1 MRFSLQEIKKSIHRR
16 GGSLSLALHF
26 LRPGEFS
33 TEIEQLISYH
43 ERLLGQPHRQFSSDD
58 ACAYIGDYRLAHCLI
73 ATLSNWYS
81 WQQREWTEVTQGHLP
96 EHFPTSSA
104 QLRLA
109 LYTYVNEH
117 YHGFLDTHTR
127 SAALEQFA
135 EKYHLSVPDLE
146 YLLVLDSEEEAF
158 LIRTTAEPPTA
169 QEVATLYNQWAF
181 EAALFNA
188 SSVHFAIDYTAFSN
202 ASSPV
207 GTGLIT
213 SASPI
218 STGIGAVIKRLCYL
232 ARKLGVYYDL
242 TYEESNPV
250 GEAHLNSNNH
260 LMNGFDTLSPKAVPT
275 YLHLTLYGPQEVT
288 GTPQQYGIRLARLC
302 RMLLDYS
309 VPKTET
315 GRKKGKRTGFTS
327 AIREAEATVHFLQ
340 RTYTFVM
347 DSSMF
352 QLMTPLEMEE
362 VSPQG
367 TLSPE
372 AIPSTSARVS
382 PIDLSRNEAS
392 PLFDSSIEASFAEAF
407 TALAN
412 SQGVD
417 GWRLEREPEPLLLDQ
432 SIFIP
437 DFALSRAQRRIY
449 VEILGFWTLAYRE
462 RKIQKLQQ
470 LQGRNDLLLAI
481 PDEAKDAFASIA
493 PHFPIVTYNRQLSAT
508 EVLQTLRSH
517 YDDFTERL
525 VALDIAQVRTLVI
538 KKGLLPERACY
549 EVLHCYRRSELQR
562 AAERVVNE
570 EVAFVPGL
578 GLYQIAALEQL
589 KHSFLTWMSTVGS
602 LPLREVLSEMR
613 ARWSMLTDCEDATL
627 EALLGI
633 WPEVQVQRSSIF
645 DAVVELASDIKT
657 SSIDSESLPI
667 VGTQLIAAPK
677 EMKKQVRE
685 KRVILKKRSVN
696 EAKQEDLWG

>member
-1 MRFSLQEIKKSIHRR
+1 MRFSLQEIKKSIHRH
-16 GGSLSLALHF
+16 GSNLSLALHF
-26 LRPGEFS
+26 LQPGELS
-33 TEIEQLISYH
+33 TEIAQLISYH
-43 ERLLGQPHRQFSSDD
+43 ERLLGHPQRQFSAED
-58 ACAYIGDYRLAHCLI
+58 ACACIGDYRLAHCLI

-81 WQQREWTEVTQGHLP
+81 WQQREWMAATQEHMP
-96 EHFPTSSA
+96 ENTPTSSA

-127 SAALEQFA
+127 SFALQQFS
-135 EKYHLSVPDLE
+135 EIYHLSLSDLE
-146 YLLVLDSEEEAF
+146 YLLVLDSEEEAI
-158 LIRTTAEPPTA
+158 LVRNTPEPPDP
-169 QEVATLYNQWAF
+169 QQVATLYNQWAF

-188 SSVHFAIDYTAFSN
+188 SSVHFVIDYTAFSN
-202 ASSPV
+202 APSPAE
-207 GTGLIT
+207 TGFIP
-213 SASPI
+213 SAPTI
-218 STGIGAVIKRLCYL
+218 NTGIGSVIKRLCYL

-242 TYEESNPV
+242 TYEESNPI
-250 GEAHLNSNNH
+250 GEAHLNSNNDFFK
-260 LMNGFDTLSPKAVPT
+260 GFDTLFPKAVPT

-302 RMLLDYS
+302 RLLLDYS
-309 VPKTET
+309 APKTET

-347 DSSMF
+347 DASML
-352 QLMTPLEMEE
+352 QLMIPLERGE
-362 VSPQG
+362 VSSQG
-367 TLSPE
+367 ASLTELS
-372 AIPSTSARVS
+372 SN
-382 PIDLSRNEAS
+382 DAS

-407 TALAN
+407 RALAN

-437 DFALSRAQRRIY
+437 DFALTRAQRRVY
-449 VEILGFWTLAYRE
+449 VEILGFWTPAYRE

-481 PDEAKDAFASIA
+481 PIEAKDAFASIA
-493 PHFPIVTYNRQLSAT
+493 PHFPTVIYDGQLSAT
-508 EVLQTLRSH
+508 EILQTLRSH

-525 VALDIAQVRTLVI
+525 ATLDIAEVRTLVVR
-538 KKGLLPERACY
+538 KGLLPERACY

-578 GLYQIAALEQL
+578 GLYQIAGIEQL
-589 KHSFLTWMSTVGS
+589 KHSFLTWMSAARS
-602 LPLREVLSEMR
+602 LPLREVMSEMR
-613 ARWSMLTDCEDATL
+613 TRWSMLTECEDATL
-627 EALLGI
+627 EALLGL

-645 DAVVELASDIKT
+645 DAVVELVSDVET
-657 SSIDSESLPI
+657 SPIDSASLPI
-667 VGTQLIAAPK
+667 VETQLIAPPK
-677 EMKKQVRE
+677 EMKKQIRE
-685 KRVILKKRSVN
+685 KRVTLKKRSVD
-696 EAKQEDLWG
+696 EAKQEDLWA